1 MLIGKADFNL
11 SGNFK
16 TLSQLRRYGL
26 EKNLNE
32 HSNGD
37 IRLIRN
43 EVQSRLG
50 KNTKPTYKMKK
61 IREMLLLVQNPER
74 QKQESIIRLK
84 F

>member
-16 TLSQLRRYGL
+16 TLSQLRDSGL

-37 IRLIRN
+37 IRFIRS
-43 EVQSRLG
+43 EVQNRPE
-50 KNTKPTYKMKK
+50 KN
-61 IREMLLLVQNPER
+61 
-74 QKQESIIRLK
+74 SISYFAKDLIQTTEVVKFNLELK
-84 F
+84 